1 MPMKS
6 RAGHIEQIKQQ
17 RHRQQSPGG
26 SLDHAQQGSERRPA
40 VDAQTPHADRSG
52 RTFDHKTPRR
62 ILVAQAREETA
73 DEQREKR
80 VAVRQE
86 RCRQGRQGQPEDGE
100 GKLYF
105 QQVTA
110 SLMLLARP
118 AHSKPKRLAF
128 HQSGASLIAC
138 SGYLYGREALPP

>member
-6 RAGHIEQIKQQ
+6 RAGHVEQIKQQ

-26 SLDHAQQGSERRPA
+26 SLHHAKQGSERRPA

-73 DEQREKR
+73 DKQREKR
-80 VAVRQE
+80 MAVRQE
-86 RCRQGRQGQPEDGE
+86 RCRQRRQSQPRMAKES
-100 GKLYF
+100 F
-105 QQVTA
+105 TF
-110 SLMLLARP
+110 SN
-118 AHSKPKRLAF
+118 
-128 HQSGASLIAC
+128 
-138 SGYLYGREALPP
+138 LPPP